1 MNGMKN
7 RLNLLHLRLLALF
20 GAFALAVA
28 SFIAY
33 LHDETAGLYC
43 AAILLCYLV
52 FLLALFLIS
61 RKSALQEGAGES
73 LSNLT
78 IDFLSKLGS
87 PVLLISDEDTVA
99 WYNRAFSELDG
110 GVRYGAPCSAVLDGV
125 LTLDRIKAKYPKLP
139 MMLCSGGSG
148 RIDYEAL
155 QYFTEFWASDN
166 TDPIQRLFIQY
177 GYSFFYPAK
186 SMSAHVTTW
195 NKNASIKFRT
205 DVAMMGKLGFDI
217 KLSDMSGDDLTYC
230 QGAVKNYKRLRP
242 AIMEGDLYRL
252 VSPYDGTRSHAA
264 NQFVSKDKNKA
275 VVFAFDV
282 YPGYGEK
289 ILPVRLEGLD
299 AGKQYRVK
307 EINLMPNQGS
317 SLEGNDRVFS
327 GDYLMK
333 VGLNLL
339 TGNKLYSRVVE
350 ITAE

>member
-1 MNGMKN
+1 
-7 RLNLLHLRLLALF
+7 
-20 GAFALAVA
+20 
-28 SFIAY
+28 
-33 LHDETAGLYC
+33 
-43 AAILLCYLV
+43 
-52 FLLALFLIS
+52 
-61 RKSALQEGAGES
+61 
-73 LSNLT
+73 
-78 IDFLSKLGS
+78 
-87 PVLLISDEDTVA
+87 
-99 WYNRAFSELDG
+99 
-110 GVRYGAPCSAVLDGV
+110 
-125 LTLDRIKAKYPKLP
+125 
-139 MMLCSGGSG
+139 
-148 RIDYEAL
+148 
-155 QYFTEFWASDN
+155 
-166 TDPIQRLFIQY
+166 
-177 GYSFFYPAK
+177 
-186 SMSAHVTTW
+186 MSAHVTTW

-307 EINLMPNQGS
+307 EINLMPGTES
-317 SLEGNDRVFS
+317 TLEADGELFS

-333 VGLNLL
+333 VGLDVFGFRPTQSHVIEL
-339 TGNKLYSRVVE
+339 
-350 ITAE
+350 TAE

>member
-1 MNGMKN
+1 MEET
-7 RLNLLHLRLLALF
+7 RTVVQP
-20 GAFALAVA
+20 AVRR
-28 SFIAY
+28 
-33 LHDETAGLYC
+33 
-43 AAILLCYLV
+43 V
-52 FLLALFLIS
+52 
-61 RKSALQEGAGES
+61 KSAT
-73 LSNLT
+73 LT
-78 IDFLSKLGS
+78 PGRWIYVCPCGFRYTASRVVRTSGKWMVYCFKCKQQTGKYYQIMDERLEFEENFNGKLNCTCFTTIRLHH
-87 PVLLISDEDTVA
+87 PVMNAIGTVKQVYLKGIWKGNA
-99 WYNRAFSELDG
+99 KIMHA
-110 GVRYGAPCSAVLDGV
+110 AT

>member
-1 MNGMKN
+1 MVLDLSNPEVQDFV
-7 RLNLLHLRLLALF
+7 F
-20 GAFALAVA
+20 GVVDGLMTKYPG
-28 SFIAY
+28 IAY
-33 LHDETAGLYC
+33 FKWDCNSPITNIYSPYLKDKQTHLYVDYVRGLYK
-43 AAILLCYLV
+43 V
-52 FLLALFLIS
+52 
-61 RKSALQEGAGES
+61 
-73 LSNLT
+73 
-78 IDFLSKLGS
+78 
-87 PVLLISDEDTVA
+87 
-99 WYNRAFSELDG
+99 
-110 GVRYGAPCSAVLDGV
+110 
-125 LTLDRIKAKYPKLP
+125 LDRIKAKYPKLP

-205 DVAMMGKLGFDI
+205 DVAMMGMLGFDI

-252 VSPYDGTRSHAA
+252 VSPYDGTRSHAT
-264 NQFVSKDKNKA
+264 NQLVSKDKNKA

-307 EINLMPNQGS
+307 EINLMPNS
-317 SLEGNDRVFS
+317 KSNLAANEKTYS

-333 VGLNLL
+333 VGINAF
-339 TGNKLYSRVVE
+339 TTNQAFSRVIE
-350 ITAE
+350 LTAE